1 MYEFRLFFS
10 LTMSA
15 ASTKSKE
22 SSPNLLHNLR
32 SKSNQKPTNDTT
44 DIMQSLQ
51 SLKSSIKSM
60 NTKLEAIQTS
70 VSEQK
75 IEFVEIRKYL
85 ITGTVSTLK
94 TNYDII
100 KTEVSNL
107 RQQIDLLTHNNTAL
121 SFEAVHEAQVRLRKS
136 RNIII
141 FNVPDN
147 NESIDETNKSTSN
160 IINYMVPNVPII
172 KTTRLGINRNKPRP
186 ILVELENND
195 AVLSILKAK
204 SKLRQSDN
212 WNRVWI
218 TTDLM
223 MMQRNQLTQVKLQL
237 RNKIDAGDLSWYIK
251 FVHGN
256 PILSQKNAQP
266 AQA

>member
-1 MYEFRLFFS
+1 
-10 LTMSA
+10 MS

-32 SKSNQKPTNDTT
+32 SNANQKPTNAST

-75 IEFVEIRKYL
+75 IEFVEIRKYFDEL
-85 ITGTVSTLK
+85 SGTVSTLK
-94 TNYDII
+94 TNYDIM

-107 RQQIDLLTHNNTAL
+107 RQQIDLLTNNNTVL
-121 SFEAVHEAQVRLRKS
+121 SFEAVREAQVRLRKS

-218 TTDLM
+218 TTDLTL
-223 MMQRNQLTQVKLQL
+223 MQRNQLNQVKLQL
-237 RNKIDAGDLSWYIK
+237 RNKIGAGDLSWYIK

-256 PILSQKNAQP
+256 PVLSQKNAQP
-266 AQA
+266 AHA